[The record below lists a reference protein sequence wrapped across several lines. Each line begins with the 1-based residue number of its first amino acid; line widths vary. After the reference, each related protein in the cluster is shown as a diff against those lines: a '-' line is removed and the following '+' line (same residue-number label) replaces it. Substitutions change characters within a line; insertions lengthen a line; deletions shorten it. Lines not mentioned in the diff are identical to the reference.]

1 MYRQG
6 LYSMSTVMVIS
17 HAAVFMHPCQFL
29 AIYGF
34 IALRQL
40 YQYGLQAHLFS
51 PSPSTLG
58 VFIVC
63 FHLCFNQPRQQLTR
77 KGDVLIIGRNTCE
90 NILTNDTVSYLI
102 DASIYVVFC
111 FQSIIGAAFLSE
123 ALPQDGFNCQRA
135 FSFLCFVSYYDSFRL
150 SRTFL
155 IFVLFS
161 RIKSFLS
168 ML

>member
-90 NILTNDTVSYLI
+90 NILTNDTLDRISQMLASMLFSVFSPLSGQRSFRKHYHRTGSIVKEHFRFYVSYLTTI
-102 DASIYVVFC
+102 RFV
-111 FQSIIGAAFLSE
+111 
-123 ALPQDGFNCQRA
+123 CQE
-135 FSFLCFVSYYDSFRL
+135 
-150 SRTFL
+150 
-155 IFVLFS
+155 LF
-161 RIKSFLS
+161 
-168 ML
+168 